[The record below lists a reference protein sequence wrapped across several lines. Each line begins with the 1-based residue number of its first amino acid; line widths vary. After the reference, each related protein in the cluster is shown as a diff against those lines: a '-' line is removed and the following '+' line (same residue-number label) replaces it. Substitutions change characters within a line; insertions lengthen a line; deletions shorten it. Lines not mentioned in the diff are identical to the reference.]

1 MQKGDSEKIAS
12 SIFVCSQAKG
22 CWIMPVVVVVFNS
35 LTLNSLLTLLLF
47 VLVCPSIT
55 QQHYEF

>member
-22 CWIMPVVVVVFNS
+22 CWIMPVVVVTTKSNLSYVA
-35 LTLNSLLTLLLF
+35 LF
-47 VLVCPSIT
+47 M
-55 QQHYEF
+55 